1 MKRLAPILVCSLVCS
16 LAAVAS
22 AQTAS
27 ERAAARAAANSG
39 RAAFDQGNFA
49 QAVDYFTRAE
59 SLLHAPTHLLYLA
72 RAQTKL
78 GHLVDAHENYSR
90 ILHEE
95 VGPASPDA
103 FKHAHADAEKEA
115 AALEPRLASITVS
128 VSGPSSA
135 GLHVQMDDKELPA
148 AMVGIAIPA
157 DAGAHSFKASADNA
171 ASEPVSITLKEGEQ
185 QTVTLTLTPHAPS
198 QAAARP
204 ALQASGATEPTSP
217 PTDSARPASGKRIAG
232 YVALGVGVVGVGVGS
247 YFAIKSASS
256 RKDASNAY
264 ASCQSALMSTS
275 CSSAAAPS
283 SAANVQHLDSN
294 ASSQRNIA
302 FAGFIGGGVAL
313 AAGVTL
319 LVLDGHSSTKSETA
333 AHVTPVVG
341 LGSLGLVGSF

>member
-1 MKRLAPILVCSLVCS
+1 MKRLAPILACSLMCS
-16 LAAVAS
+16 WAS
-22 AQTAS
+22 VSRAQSAS

-39 RAAFDQGNFA
+39 RAAFDQGNFT

-59 SLLHAPTHLLYLA
+59 SLLHAPTHLLFLA

-95 VGPASPDA
+95 VGPSSPDA
-103 FKHAHADAEKEA
+103 FKRAHADAEKEA

-128 VSGPSSA
+128 VRGASST
-135 GLHVQMDDKELPA
+135 LHVQMDDKELPA

-157 DAGAHSFKASADNA
+157 DAGAHSFKASADDA
-171 ASEPVSITLKEGEQ
+171 DSEPASVTLKEGEQ
-185 QTVTLTLTPHAPS
+185 QTVTLTLTPHAPNRTE
-198 QAAARP
+198 ATP
-204 ALQASGATEPTSP
+204 APRATAATEPLSP
-217 PTDSARPASGKRIAG
+217 PADSARPDGKRIAG

-247 YFAIKSASS
+247 YFALKSASA
-256 RKDASNAY
+256 RKDANDAY

-275 CSSAAAPS
+275 CSSAAAPG
-283 SAANVQHLDSN
+283 SAANVQRLDSN
-294 ASSQRNIA
+294 ASSQRNVA

-319 LVLDGHSSTKSETA
+319 LVLDAHSSTKSETA
-333 AHVTPVVG
+333 ARVTPVVG